1 MRYFAAADSLGKVAA
16 GQVADL
22 VVLDA
27 DPTVDI
33 RNVRR
38 IHVVLADGRV
48 YDAAARAALIDGVKR
63 AARGTT
69 P

>member
-1 MRYFAAADSLGKVAA
+1 
-16 GQVADL
+16 

-27 DPTVDI
+27 DPTVNI

-38 IHVVLADGRV
+38 IHVVVADGRV
-48 YDAAARAALIDGVKR
+48 YDAAARAMLIDGVKR
-63 AARGTT
+63 AARGAS